1 MTSDPPCPAPIAIGG
16 LGGSGTRVF
25 SALLQAAGFYMGSC
39 QNEPLDN
46 LWFTV
51 LFKRAAWGRPPAPS
65 IPEPDEVATS
75 IRLFTLAMTAGLGKG
90 MTDSDRALLDHLRSD
105 LPPVGTWRCG
115 AKPEY
120 IDSLV
125 ASAPNT
131 AQPSQPWGWKEPN
144 THIFLPHLDRGIA
157 DLKYIHIVR
166 NGFDMAYSKN
176 LWQMTH
182 WSHLYGLSHAP
193 DTSLPLRQ
201 LRFWTAANR
210 ATVDYGLTH
219 MRNRFLVIQY
229 EDFCA
234 QPALHWERIQH
245 FIGREGQSDL
255 TQGLVQPTSIGRS
268 EERDLSVFPPHDLDQ
283 AADLQTLVDDLGTVT
298 SG

>member
-1 MTSDPPCPAPIAIGG
+1 MTFELPCPPPIAIGG

-65 IPEPDEVATS
+65 MPEPDDIATS
-75 IRLFTLAMTAGLGKG
+75 IRLFTRAMTTGLAAGVA
-90 MTDSDRALLDHLRSD
+90 DVDRALLDRLRND
-105 LPPVGTWRCG
+105 LPPVGKWRCG

-120 IDSLV
+120 IDSLL
-125 ASAPNT
+125 ASAPDT
-131 AQPSQPWGWKEPN
+131 AHPDQPWGWKEPN
-144 THIFLPHLDRGIA
+144 THIFLPHLDRGITG
-157 DLKYIHIVR
+157 LKYIHIVR
-166 NGFDMAYSKN
+166 NGLDMAYSKN

-182 WSHLYGLSHAP
+182 WSHLYGLTHAS

-219 MRNRFLVIQY
+219 MPNRFLVIQY

-234 QPALHWERIQH
+234 QPALHWDRIQH
-245 FIGREGQSDL
+245 FITRTEHSDL
-255 TQGLVQPTSIGRS
+255 TRGLVKPTSIGRS
-268 EERDLSVFPPHDLDQ
+268 EERDLSAFPAHDLQQ
-283 AADLQTLVDDLGTVT
+283 ATELQALVNDLGAVKP
-298 SG
+298 G